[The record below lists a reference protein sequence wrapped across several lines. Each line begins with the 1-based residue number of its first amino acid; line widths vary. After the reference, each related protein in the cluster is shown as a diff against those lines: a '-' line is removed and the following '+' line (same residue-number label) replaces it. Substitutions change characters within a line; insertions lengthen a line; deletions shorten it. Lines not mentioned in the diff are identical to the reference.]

1 MSETIWCCPVCG
13 RKLHPADRSL
23 KCEKGHSFD
32 RSRKGDVHLLPS
44 NKMHAKLPGDNPEMV
59 RARRAFLSKGYYAH
73 LLATISQTVCERLPE
88 GGTLLDAGCGE
99 GYYTAGV
106 LHFLDSTGKTAQ
118 CYGVD
123 ISKTA
128 AGYAAKADSRLD
140 CAVAS
145 VFHLPVE
152 RASCDMLLSIFSP
165 YCGEEFRRVL
175 RPDGWLIM
183 AIPAAR
189 HLWELKAAVY
199 DTPYENAVREYA
211 LEGFTFEQSYT
222 VSREIVLD
230 DPQDIAALFAMTPYA
245 YRTGAAERERLA
257 ALRTLRTEAAFEV
270 LVYRNTLN
278 KKENSHGI

>member
-13 RKLHPADRSL
+13 GVLHPVERSL
-23 KCEKGHSFD
+23 KCQKGHSFD
-32 RSRKGDVHLLPS
+32 RSRKGDVHLLPA

-59 RARRAFLSKGYYAH
+59 RARHAFLSKGYYAH
-73 LLATISQTVCERLPE
+73 LMETICQTAGERLPE

-106 LHFLDSTGKTAQ
+106 LHFLDATGKTAQ
-118 CYGVD
+118 LYGVD

-128 AGYAAKADSRLD
+128 AGYAAKADARLD

-145 VFHLPVE
+145 VFHLPVQSG
-152 RASCDMLLSIFSP
+152 SCDVLLSIFSP

-175 RPDGWLIM
+175 KPGGWLIM

-199 DTPYENAVREYA
+199 DKPYENAVRDYA
-211 LEGFTFEQSYT
+211 LEGFDFVQKYT
-222 VSREIVLD
+222 AEREITLD
-230 DPQDIAALFAMTPYA
+230 NPQDIAALFAMTPYA

-257 ALRTLRTEAAFEV
+257 ALQTLTTETAFEV
-270 LVYRNTLN
+270 LVYRL
-278 KKENSHGI
+278 G